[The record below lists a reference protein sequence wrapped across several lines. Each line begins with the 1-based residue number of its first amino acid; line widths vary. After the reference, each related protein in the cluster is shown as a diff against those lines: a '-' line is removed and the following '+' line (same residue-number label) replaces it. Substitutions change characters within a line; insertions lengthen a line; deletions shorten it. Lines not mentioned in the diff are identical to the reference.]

1 MTFQSFTDLE
11 SPLAEAPLFF
21 VEAKDSGPAS
31 ELERQVSFRQQCRIH
46 LPHVM
51 LAAIPNA
58 SKRGQKALN
67 QARSEGALWGMPDML
82 AMAPRKIAFLEFKA
96 GRTDPA
102 PHQIEVMNR
111 LARLGFAV
119 GVFRTADS
127 AIAFLRREGFGG

>member
-1 MTFQSFTDLE
+1 MWADLE
-11 SPLAEAPLFF
+11 TPLSEAPLFF
-21 VEAKDSGPAS
+21 IEQKDRDPAS

-58 SKRGQKALN
+58 GKRGQKALN
-67 QARSEGALWGMPDML
+67 QARSEGALWGMVDML
-82 AMAPRKIAFLEFKA
+82 AMAPRKIAFLEWKA

-102 PHQIEVMNR
+102 PHQIEIMNR
-111 LARLGFAV
+111 LTRMGFAT

-127 AIAFLRREGFGG
+127 AIAFLRREGFGL